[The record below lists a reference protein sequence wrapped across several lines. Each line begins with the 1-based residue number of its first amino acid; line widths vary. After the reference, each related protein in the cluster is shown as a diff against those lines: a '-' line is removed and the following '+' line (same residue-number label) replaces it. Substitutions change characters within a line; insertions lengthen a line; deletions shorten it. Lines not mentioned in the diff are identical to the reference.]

1 MAKYKGTIIAGI
13 QPYDTTG
20 SQLALMS
27 RTDRFNNL
35 MSANKNL
42 RYQVMWNGL
51 NEGQAPSKTRFNSSS
66 NKGDIINIIFDVYAT
81 TISPPPAD
89 IADWTLVSS
98 IKKTRDIANQNY
110 IAGQPNLAQQRFTV
124 DISSICQDVL
134 SYSLVPI
141 KKGTWQSSVYG
152 GMNGGSSKQDN
163 VTQTI
168 SSYNVTQNGAF
179 RHIWVYATPEVIVA
193 NGTIEKVS
201 QNSLKFNKIC
211 VINSLAQYEL
221 DNPYYYSSFLIN
233 QYVSNTDNP
242 RGFMSFCPN
251 KTAQV
256 GDSVVTFMKNVR
268 TDEEAEWLYWYQYKL
283 FNANNSSDYAS
294 TARIKVETFSSVGT
308 LQNTCYL
315 SDFNSNLATE
325 TRNNLV
331 VFKQSQSVLCVQNLS
346 PAYINL
352 FAQDDAGNASTNQ
365 IDSSTQYYKAHLE
378 YETAGDNL
386 VTDGNFPTGT
396 TAWNKGAGWEIS
408 GGNANAV
415 SPTSTPVSQTISGFT
430 AGNTYKVSFEVT
442 SVTNGYIRVYAYV
455 GASGAFTNIFSTTS
469 LTTGI
474 YEGVFEFGGTNKL
487 LRFYGSS
494 GAAGGFVGSI
504 DNVTVQENPVTLK
517 ATEYRYFKIDRE
529 TANIPF
535 GFVRFHWLNRAGGID
550 SYTAKRNVTEGLAV
564 EKSTVEIKSADRT
577 WVQNQYTSAN
587 TLTLNDPSAYH
598 SNTMRGGDLYKGGR
612 QVLNVNANRNN
623 SVFTEP
629 LNKQTAD
636 WLQEIITSPNVWI
649 EMDTDAT
656 RRNNTANP
664 FQRPSTKGYIP
675 VIINN
680 TDMEILNQESGLVT
694 FNIEYT
700 LAHKVQTQRN

>member
-13 QPYDTTG
+13 QPLDYTG
-20 SQLALMS
+20 SQLAEMS
-27 RTDRFNNL
+27 RTDRSNHL
-35 MSANKNL
+35 MSANKTL

-51 NEGQAPSKTRFNSSS
+51 NEGQEPSKTSFNPSS

-81 TISPPPAD
+81 TISPPSAD
-89 IADWTLVSS
+89 ISDWTLVSS

-124 DISSICQDVL
+124 DISSICQDIL

-141 KKGTWQSSVYG
+141 KKGTWQSSIYG

-168 SSYNVTQNGAF
+168 SSYNVSQNGAF
-179 RHIWVYATPEVIVA
+179 KHIWVYATPEVIVA
-193 NGTIEKVS
+193 NGTIQKVT
-201 QNSLKFNKIC
+201 QNPLRFNKIS
-211 VINSLAQYEL
+211 VINSLAQFEL

-233 QYVSNTDNP
+233 QYVANTNSP
-242 RGFMSFCPN
+242 KGFMSFCPN
-251 KTAQV
+251 KTVQV

-331 VFKQSQSVLCVQNLS
+331 VFKQSQSVLCAQNLS
-346 PAYINL
+346 PVYINAN
-352 FAQDDAGNASTNQ
+352 AQDDAGNILINQ

-378 YETAGDNL
+378 YETAEDNL
-386 VTDGNFPTGT
+386 IGDSNFD
-396 TAWNKGAGWEIS
+396 NNGWWGLDFSWTIS
-408 GGNANAV
+408 GGNAN
-415 SPTSTPVSQTISGFT
+415 SNGSGTIYKGSTVTIGK
-430 AGNTYKVSFEVT
+430 TYLVMLEVT
-442 SVTNGYIRVYAYV
+442 SY
-455 GASGAFTNIFSTTS
+455 ASGSLIYPNASYSIPSATGKYSFTYTATS
-469 LTTGI
+469 ATVSFTG
-474 YEGVFEFGGTNKL
+474 T
-487 LRFYGSS
+487 
-494 GAAGGFVGSI
+494 AFVGSI
-504 DNVTVQENPVTLK
+504 DNVYVQENPAILR
-517 ATEYRYFKIDRE
+517 ATEYRYFNIDRE
-529 TANIPF
+529 TANIPY
-535 GFVRFHWLNRAGGID
+535 GFVRFHWLNRAGAID

-577 WVQNQYTSAN
+577 WVQNQYTPAN

-656 RRNNTANP
+656 QRNNTANP

-680 TDMEILNQESGLVT
+680 SEVETLNQDAGLVK

>member
-13 QPYDTTG
+13 QPLDYTG
-20 SQLALMS
+20 SQLAEMS
-27 RTDRFNNL
+27 RTDRSNHL
-35 MSANKNL
+35 MSANKTL

-51 NEGQAPSKTRFNSSS
+51 NEGQEPSKTSFNPSS

-81 TISPPPAD
+81 TISPPSAD
-89 IADWTLVSS
+89 ISDWTLVSS

-124 DISSICQDVL
+124 DISSICQDIL

-141 KKGTWQSSVYG
+141 KKGTWQSSIYG

-168 SSYNVTQNGAF
+168 SSYNVSQNGAF
-179 RHIWVYATPEVIVA
+179 KHIWVYATPEVIVA
-193 NGTIEKVS
+193 NGTIQKVT
-201 QNSLKFNKIC
+201 QNPLRFNKIS
-211 VINSLAQYEL
+211 VINSLAQFEL

-233 QYVSNTDNP
+233 QYVANTNSP
-242 RGFMSFCPN
+242 KGFMSFCPN
-251 KTAQV
+251 KTVQV

-331 VFKQSQSVLCVQNLS
+331 VFKQSQSVLCAQNLS
-346 PAYINL
+346 PVYINAN
-352 FAQDDAGNASTNQ
+352 AQDDAGNILINQ

-378 YETAGDNL
+378 YETAEDNL
-386 VTDGNFPTGT
+386 IGDSNFD
-396 TAWNKGAGWEIS
+396 NNGWWGLDFSWTIS
-408 GGNANAV
+408 GGNAN
-415 SPTSTPVSQTISGFT
+415 SNGSGTIYKGSTVTIGK
-430 AGNTYKVSFEVT
+430 TYLVMLEVT
-442 SVTNGYIRVYAYV
+442 SY
-455 GASGAFTNIFSTTS
+455 ASGSLIYPNASYSIPSATGKYSFTYTATS
-469 LTTGI
+469 ATVSFTG
-474 YEGVFEFGGTNKL
+474 T
-487 LRFYGSS
+487 
-494 GAAGGFVGSI
+494 AFVGSI
-504 DNVTVQENPVTLK
+504 DNVYVQENPAILR
-517 ATEYRYFKIDRE
+517 ATEYRYFNIDRE

-577 WVQNQYTSAN
+577 WVQNQYTPAN

-656 RRNNTANP
+656 QRNNTANP

-680 TDMEILNQESGLVT
+680 TEVETLNQDAGLVK

>member
-13 QPYDTTG
+13 QPIDFTG
-20 SQLALMS
+20 SQLAQMS
-27 RTDRFNNL
+27 RTDRSNHL
-35 MSANKNL
+35 MSANKSL

-51 NEGQAPSKTRFNSSS
+51 NEGQAPSKTSFNANSD
-66 NKGDIINIIFDVYAT
+66 KGDIINIIFDVYAT

-89 IADWTLVSS
+89 IANWNLVSS

-124 DISSICQDVL
+124 DISSICQDAL

-141 KKGTWQSSVYG
+141 KKGTWQSSIYG

-179 RHIWVYATPEVIVA
+179 RHIWVFATPEVIVA
-193 NGTIEKVS
+193 NGTIQKAS
-201 QNSLKFNKIC
+201 QNPLRFNRIC

-221 DNPYYYSSFLIN
+221 DNPYYYISFLIN
-233 QYVSNTDNP
+233 QYVANTNSP

-251 KTAQV
+251 KTVQSGA
-256 GDSVVTFMKNVR
+256 SVLPFAKNVR

-283 FNANNSSDYAS
+283 FNGNNSSDYAS
-294 TARIKVETFSSVGT
+294 AARIKVETFSSVGT

-331 VFKQSQSVLCVQNLS
+331 VFKQSQSVLCAQNLS

-352 FAQDDAGNASTNQ
+352 FAKDNAGNALINQ

-378 YETAGDNL
+378 YETAEDNL
-386 VTDGNFPTGT
+386 VTNGNFATDTNWTKGTGWT
-396 TAWNKGAGWEIS
+396 IS
-408 GGNANAV
+408 GGKANYDGVAN
-415 SPTSTPVSQTISGFT
+415 SSNLSQT
-430 AGNTYKVSFEVT
+430 VT
-442 SVTNGYIRVYAYV
+442 SFAGKSFVVEGFASNITQGFVYISLGGIDVQIVVNSNGSFKHTVSI
-455 GASGAFTNIFSTTS
+455 SS
-469 LTTGI
+469 
-474 YEGVFEFGGTNKL
+474 
-487 LRFYGSS
+487 GSS
-494 GAAGGFVGSI
+494 VFFILARNNFIGSI
-504 DNVTVQENPVTLK
+504 DSVSVQENPATLR
-517 ATEYRYFKIDRE
+517 ATEYRYFNIDRE

-577 WVQNQYTSAN
+577 WLQNQYTSAN
-587 TLTLNDPSAYH
+587 TLTLNNPDSYI

-612 QVLNVNANRNN
+612 KVLNINANRNN

-656 RRNNTANP
+656 QRNNTANP

-680 TDMEILNQESGLVT
+680 TEVETLNQDAGLVK

>member
-13 QPYDTTG
+13 QPLDYTG
-20 SQLALMS
+20 SQLAEMS
-27 RTDRFNNL
+27 RTDRSNHL
-35 MSANKNL
+35 MSANKTL

-51 NEGQAPSKTRFNSSS
+51 NEGQEPSKTSFNPSS

-81 TISPPPAD
+81 TISPPSAD

-124 DISSICQDVL
+124 DISSICQDIL

-141 KKGTWQSSVYG
+141 KKGTWQSSIYG

-168 SSYNVTQNGAF
+168 SSYNVSQNGAF
-179 RHIWVYATPEVIVA
+179 KHIWVYATPEVIVA
-193 NGTIEKVS
+193 NGTIQKVT
-201 QNSLKFNKIC
+201 QNPLRFNKIS
-211 VINSLAQYEL
+211 VINSLAQFEL

-233 QYVSNTDNP
+233 QYVANTNSP
-242 RGFMSFCPN
+242 KGFMSFCPN
-251 KTAQV
+251 KTVQV

-352 FAQDDAGNASTNQ
+352 FAQDNAGNALANQ

-378 YETAGDNL
+378 YETAEDNL
-386 VTDGNFPTGT
+386 IGDSNFD
-396 TAWNKGAGWEIS
+396 NNGWWGLDFSWTIS
-408 GGNANAV
+408 GGNAN
-415 SPTSTPVSQTISGFT
+415 SNGSGTIYKGSTVTIGK
-430 AGNTYKVSFEVT
+430 TYLVMLEVT
-442 SVTNGYIRVYAYV
+442 SY
-455 GASGAFTNIFSTTS
+455 ASGSLIYPNASYSIPSATGKYSFTYTATS
-469 LTTGI
+469 ATVSFTG
-474 YEGVFEFGGTNKL
+474 T
-487 LRFYGSS
+487 
-494 GAAGGFVGSI
+494 AFVGSI
-504 DNVTVQENPVTLK
+504 DNVYVQENPAILR
-517 ATEYRYFKIDRE
+517 ATEYRYFNIDRE

-656 RRNNTANP
+656 QRNNTANP

-680 TDMEILNQESGLVT
+680 TEVETLNQDAGLVK

>member
-13 QPYDTTG
+13 QPLDFTG
-20 SQLALMS
+20 SQLAQMS
-27 RTDRFNNL
+27 RTNRSNHL
-35 MSANKNL
+35 MSANKSL
-42 RYQVMWNGL
+42 RYQLMWNGL
-51 NEGQAPSKTRFNSSS
+51 NEGQAPSKTGFNANSD
-66 NKGDIINIIFDVYAT
+66 KGEIINIIFDVYAT

-89 IADWTLVSS
+89 IANWNLVSS

-124 DISSICQDVL
+124 DISSICQDAL

-141 KKGTWQSSVYG
+141 KKGTWQSSIYG

-193 NGTIEKVS
+193 NGTIEKAT
-201 QNSLKFNKIC
+201 QNPLQFNKIC

-221 DNPYYYSSFLIN
+221 DNPYYYNSFLIN
-233 QYVSNTDNP
+233 QYVSNTNSP

-251 KTAQV
+251 KTVQV
-256 GDSVVTFMKNVR
+256 GNSVLPFAKNVR

-283 FNANNSSDYAS
+283 FNGSNSSDYAS
-294 TARIKVETFSSVGT
+294 KARIKVETFSSVGT
-308 LQNTCYL
+308 VQNTCYL

-325 TRNNLV
+325 VRNNLT
-331 VFKQSQSVLCVQNLS
+331 VFKQSQSVLCAQNLS

-352 FAQDDAGNASTNQ
+352 FAQDNAGNALTNK

-378 YETAGDNL
+378 YETAEDNL
-386 VTDGNFPTGT
+386 VGDSNFD
-396 TAWNKGAGWEIS
+396 NNGWWGLDPSWTIS
-408 GGNANAV
+408 GGTGNSNGSGTIYKGSTVTVGKTYLVMLEITSYTSGSLIYPNASYSVPSATGKY
-415 SPTSTPVSQTISGFT
+415 SFTYTATSATV
-430 AGNTYKVSFEVT
+430 
-442 SVTNGYIRVYAYV
+442 
-455 GASGAFTNIFSTTS
+455 S
-469 LTTGI
+469 LT
-474 YEGVFEFGGTNKL
+474 GT
-487 LRFYGSS
+487 
-494 GAAGGFVGSI
+494 AFVGSI
-504 DNVTVQENPVTLK
+504 DNVYVQENPTTLK
-517 ATEYRYFKIDRE
+517 ATEYRFFNIDRE

-577 WVQNQYTSAN
+577 WLQNQYTPAN
-587 TLTLNDPSAYH
+587 TLTLNNPDSYI

-612 QVLNVNANRNN
+612 QVLNINANRNN

-656 RRNNTANP
+656 KRNNTANP

-680 TDMEILNQESGLVT
+680 TDMEILNQESGLVKL
-694 FNIEYT
+694 NIEYT

>member
-13 QPYDTTG
+13 QPLDYTG
-20 SQLALMS
+20 SQLAEMS
-27 RTDRFNNL
+27 RTDRSNHL
-35 MSANKNL
+35 MSANKTL

-51 NEGQAPSKTRFNSSS
+51 NEGQEPSKTSFNPSS

-81 TISPPPAD
+81 TISPPSAD
-89 IADWTLVSS
+89 ISDWTLVSS

-124 DISSICQDVL
+124 DISSICQDIL

-141 KKGTWQSSVYG
+141 KKGTWQSSIYG

-179 RHIWVYATPEVIVA
+179 KHIWVYATPEVIVA
-193 NGTIEKVS
+193 NGTIQKVT
-201 QNSLKFNKIC
+201 QNPLRFNKIS
-211 VINSLAQYEL
+211 VINSLAQFEL

-233 QYVSNTDNP
+233 QYVANTNSP
-242 RGFMSFCPN
+242 KGFMSFCPN
-251 KTAQV
+251 KTVQV

-352 FAQDDAGNASTNQ
+352 FAQDNAGNALANQ

-378 YETAGDNL
+378 YETAEDNL
-386 VTDGNFPTGT
+386 IGDSNFD
-396 TAWNKGAGWEIS
+396 NNGWWGLDFSWTIS
-408 GGNANAV
+408 GGNAN
-415 SPTSTPVSQTISGFT
+415 SNGSGTIYKGSTVTIGK
-430 AGNTYKVSFEVT
+430 TYLVMLEVT
-442 SVTNGYIRVYAYV
+442 SY
-455 GASGAFTNIFSTTS
+455 ASGSLIYPNASYSIPSATGKYSFTYTATS
-469 LTTGI
+469 ATVSFTG
-474 YEGVFEFGGTNKL
+474 T
-487 LRFYGSS
+487 
-494 GAAGGFVGSI
+494 AFVGSI
-504 DNVTVQENPVTLK
+504 DNVYVQENPAILR
-517 ATEYRYFKIDRE
+517 ATEYRYFNIDRE

-656 RRNNTANP
+656 QRNNTANP

-680 TDMEILNQESGLVT
+680 TEVETLNQDAGLVK

>member
-13 QPYDTTG
+13 QPFDTIG
-20 SQLALMS
+20 SQLAQMS
-27 RTDRFNNL
+27 RTDRSNHL
-35 MSANKNL
+35 MSANKSL
-42 RYQVMWNGL
+42 RYQLMWNGL
-51 NEGQAPSKTRFNSSS
+51 NEGQAPNKNSFNPTS

-141 KKGTWQSSVYG
+141 KKGTWQSSIYG

-179 RHIWVYATPEVIVA
+179 RHIWVYATPEVIIA
-193 NGTIEKVS
+193 NGTIQKVS
-201 QNSLKFNKIC
+201 QNPLQFNKIC

-221 DNPYYYSSFLIN
+221 DNPYYYNSFLIN
-233 QYVSNTDNP
+233 QYVSNTNSP

-251 KTAQV
+251 KTVQI
-256 GDSVVTFMKNVR
+256 GDSVLPFAKNVR

-283 FNANNSSDYAS
+283 YNASNINDYAS
-294 TARIKVETFSSVGT
+294 KARIKVETFSSVGT
-308 LQNTCYL
+308 VQNTCYL

-325 TRNNLV
+325 VRNNLT
-331 VFKQSQSVLCVQNLS
+331 VFKQSQSVLCAQNLS

-352 FAQDDAGNASTNQ
+352 FAQDDAGNALTNQ

-378 YETAGDNL
+378 YETAEDNL
-386 VTDGNFPTGT
+386 VTNGNFATNTNWNNTGSNGWVINT
-396 TAWNKGAGWEIS
+396 TTQSMKA
-408 GGNANAV
+408 
-415 SPTSTPVSQTISGFT
+415 TSATSYVYQNIGSVVGVTYTVT
-430 AGNTYKVSFEVT
+430 ADIEVT
-442 SVTNGYIRVYAYV
+442 SNGVAIQSFSGETAIITSTTGRKLYTGTFTELDGNTNFGIVAQ
-455 GASGAFTNIFSTTS
+455 GAFT
-469 LTTGI
+469 
-474 YEGVFEFGGTNKL
+474 
-487 LRFYGSS
+487 
-494 GAAGGFVGSI
+494 GSI
-504 DNVTVQENPVTLK
+504 YSVSVQANPTTLK
-517 ATEYRYFKIDRE
+517 ATEYRFFNIDRE

-564 EKSTVEIKSADRT
+564 EKNTVEIKSADRT
-577 WVQNQYTSAN
+577 WVQNQYTSASS
-587 TLTLNDPSAYH
+587 LTLNDPSAYI

-612 QVLNVNANRNN
+612 EVLSVNANKNN